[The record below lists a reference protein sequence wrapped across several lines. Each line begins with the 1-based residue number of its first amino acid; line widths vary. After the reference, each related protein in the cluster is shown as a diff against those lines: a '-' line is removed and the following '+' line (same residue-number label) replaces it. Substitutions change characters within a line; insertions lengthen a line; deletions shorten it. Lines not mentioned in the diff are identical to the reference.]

1 MAKVEQGQKT
11 PITLDRLLNLTEN
24 AIMSR
29 LNCHNVGKIISFN
42 ATNQTATI
50 ELMQVKQFKNRSI
63 IPSLLI
69 DVPLFIYGAGN
80 AHITLP
86 DPTGSICLL
95 LFLDR
100 NIDSFLE
107 TGEQYEPETGRMH
120 DFSDCIALTTFK
132 TLANPIS
139 NYDLNAIT
147 LEYQNSTIKVKDEI
161 SIDAKDEVKIKSVTK
176 IVLDAPDVET
186 TGNLS
191 VATGYSGVIPCGGV
205 SIQVTNGII
214 TGVV

>member
-1 MAKVEQGQKT
+1 MAKPRKIFDPE
-11 PITLDRLLNLTEN
+11 IDFNSLMALSEDN
-24 AIMSR
+24 IMSR
-29 LNCHNVGKIISFN
+29 LNCHNVGKILEFDPI
-42 ATNQTATI
+42 TQTCTV
-50 ELMQVKQFKNRSI
+50 EMMQIKQFNQNYY
-63 IPSLLI
+63 IPA
-69 DVPLFIYGAGN
+69 PLTKIPLVIYGAGN

-132 TLANPIS
+132 TLANPIA
-139 NYDLNAIT
+139 NYDLSAVTI
-147 LEYQNSTIKVKDEI
+147 EHENSTIKVKDEI
-161 SIDAKDEVKIKSVTK
+161 SIDAKDQVKIKSVTK

>member
-1 MAKVEQGQKT
+1 MAKVGNRQKT
-11 PITLDRLLNLTEN
+11 EYNFDRVLEL
-24 AIMSR
+24 AGDAVMAR
-29 LNCHNVGKIISFN
+29 LNCHNVGKIIEFDP
-42 ATNQTATI
+42 QTQTVTI
-50 ELMQVKQFKNRSI
+50 EMMVIKQFNKRSY
-63 IPSLLI
+63 IPSLLMQ
-69 DVPLFIYGAGN
+69 VPLIIYGAGN

-86 DPTGSICLL
+86 NPVGSICLV

-100 NIDSFLE
+100 NIDNFIL

-120 DFSDCIALTTFK
+120 DFSDCVALTTFK
-132 TLANPIS
+132 TLANPIA
-139 NYDLNAIT
+139 NYDLSAVTI
-147 LEYQNSTIKVKDEI
+147 EHENSTIKVKDEI
-161 SIDAKDEVKIKSVTK
+161 SIDAKDQVKIKSVTK

>member
-1 MAKVEQGQKT
+1 MAKAKKLSNAD
-11 PITLDRLLNLTEN
+11 LDFNSMMALSED

-29 LNCHNVGKIISFN
+29 LNCHNVGKILSFDPL
-42 ATNQTATI
+42 NQTCTVEI
-50 ELMQVKQFKNRSI
+50 MQIKQFNSTYYTPAPI
-63 IPSLLI
+63 T
-69 DVPLFIYGAGN
+69 DVPLIIYGAGN

-132 TLANPIS
+132 TLANPIA
-139 NYDLNAIT
+139 NYDLSAVTI
-147 LEYQNSTIKVKDEI
+147 EHENSTIKVKDEI
-161 SIDAKDEVKIKSVTK
+161 SIDAKDQVKIKSVTK

-191 VATGYSGVIPCGGV
+191 VATGYSGVIPCDGV

>member
-1 MAKVEQGQKT
+1 MAKAKKLSNAE
-11 PITLDRLLNLTEN
+11 LDFNNMMALNEE

-29 LNCHNVGKIISFN
+29 LNCHNVGKILSFDPL
-42 ATNQTATI
+42 TQTCTVEI
-50 ELMQVKQFKNRSI
+50 MQIKQFNETYY
-63 IPSLLI
+63 IPAPI
-69 DVPLFIYGAGN
+69 TDVPLIIYGAGN
-80 AHITLP
+80 AHISLP

-107 TGEQYEPETGRMH
+107 TGERYEPETWRMH

-132 TLANPIS
+132 TLANPIA
-139 NYDLNAIT
+139 NYDLSAIT
-147 LEYQNSTIKVKDEI
+147 IEHENSTIKVKDEI
-161 SIDAKDEVKIKSVTK
+161 SIDAKDQVKIKSVTK